1 MKRRKG
7 KSFNCPRKI
16 GIWAME
22 PGCGATYIAIGMA
35 TFLSTVCHCKT
46 AYVELG
52 STGQIESLVRRR
64 NQNTSYFCYHG
75 IWMYPN
81 VLPQTFYA
89 LEDKEVDTW
98 LYDGGSSLR
107 RDAYNQLLNARK
119 FLVCPGSPWKQER
132 VCLWLDRH
140 SEEERQS
147 YEFLIPSGDCEFKK
161 VLEDEYKLQLY
172 EVPYIKNPFEL
183 TPIAVQ
189 FFYQLFCK
197 KEV

>member
-1 MKRRKG
+1 MKKHKG
-7 KSFNCPRKI
+7 ELFHCPRKI

-35 TFLSTVCHCKT
+35 TFLSTVYHYKT
-46 AYVELG
+46 AYVEMG
-52 STGQIESLVRRR
+52 SAGQIESLARRR
-64 NQNTSYFCYHG
+64 GQNTSCFCYHG
-75 IWMYPN
+75 IWMYPS
-81 VLPQTFYA
+81 VLPQALYT

-107 RDAYNQLLNARK
+107 RNAYNQLLDARK

-132 VCLWLDRH
+132 VCLWLDRRT
-140 SEEERQS
+140 EGELQS
-147 YEFLIPSGDCEFKK
+147 YEFLIPSGFCEFKK
-161 VLEDEYKLQLY
+161 VLKGEYKIQLH
-172 EVPYIKNPFEL
+172 EVPYIKDPFEL

-189 FFYQLFCK
+189 FFYRLFCK